1 MDYRNWVFV
10 VLLLVAF
17 RPVCL
22 HAQEAIPAAGGDA
35 TGNGGSVSYSIGQV
49 DYSTNTS
56 ANGSVSE
63 GVQQPYEIF
72 VITGTEVFP
81 SVSLSCKA
89 FPNPATD
96 FLILSVGESEKENL
110 SYRLSDL
117 NGRVIASGK
126 VIEEQT
132 KIQMGTLRNGNYF
145 LSVVMNNAEI
155 KTFKIIK
162 N

>member
-10 VLLLVAF
+10 VILLVAF

-56 ANGSVSE
+56 TNGSVSE

-72 VITGTEVFP
+72 VITGTEVLP
-81 SVSLSCKA
+81 SVSLSCKV
-89 FPNPATD
+89 FPNPITD
-96 FLILSVGESEKENL
+96 FLILSVGESEKKDL

-117 NGRVIASGK
+117 NGRVIASSK
-126 VIEEQT
+126 VIDEQT
-132 KIQMGTLRNGNYF
+132 KIQMGTLRDGNYF
-145 LSVVMNNAEI
+145 LTVVRNNTEI

-162 N
+162 K